1 MPRQRKQTPARPRA
15 PQQIDLFAGA
25 LQKTMGD
32 IPAWSGLPTE
42 AQAAL
47 TDLMTRLI
55 LDHTDKS
62 RMGAIPEAG
71 HDL

>member
-1 MPRQRKQTPARPRA
+1 MSRQTRQTPARPCA

-25 LQKTMGD
+25 LQKTIGD
-32 IPAWSGLPTE
+32 IPAWTGLPRE
-42 AQAAL
+42 ARAEL

-62 RMGAIPEAG
+62 RIGAIADAG